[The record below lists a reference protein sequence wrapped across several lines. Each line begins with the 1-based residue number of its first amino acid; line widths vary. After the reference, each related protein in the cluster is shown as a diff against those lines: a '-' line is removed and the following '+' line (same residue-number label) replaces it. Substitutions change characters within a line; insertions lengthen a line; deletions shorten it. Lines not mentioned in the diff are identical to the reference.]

1 MSGSLVRCFSD
12 ALDGLSSA
20 QLRRFRSGLAEGGSG
35 GGSAPGWDPVPLG
48 RVEAA
53 SDPQDLA
60 RLILSFYPEREAVKI
75 VLELLEGI
83 PERRGAERL
92 RAKVAALLPGDEVQ
106 SVAKGASGTEKVQSV
121 ARGASGTEVHP
132 LDQYHRAIISRFHS
146 ALAVMD
152 GLLSDGTLTGE
163 QYEEVRSAATR
174 AERNRALLGIV
185 GSKGRRAKDRL
196 WREMQLEDEAFTLG
210 LADQ

>member
-106 SVAKGASGTEKVQSV
+106 SVA
-121 ARGASGTEVHP
+121 RGASGTEVHP